1 MVHCPSSFLALQH
14 TTLNYVTFETEQ
26 VETFGK
32 GKPYTTVEK
41 VETPLEYPQYQEKLR

>member
-1 MVHCPSSFLALQH
+1 MD
-14 TTLNYVTFETEQ
+14 TTLLYTTFENKE

-41 VETPLEYPQYQEKLR
+41 VETPIKYSQYQERLRWFLIKKNWT